1 MSTTELKHIITDR
14 ISLIEDVEFLKA
26 LKTIIDSKVATTVYN
41 LSELQK
47 ERIKLGD
54 EQLLKGRTISDEELQ
69 KEISQ
74 WLNSK

>member
-47 ERIKLGD
+47 GRIKSGD